1 MRESDVRGGTGEG
14 WVGRVGIVWREPHS
28 FTGKEGPMAEHG
40 KRPGAP
46 FSGDPRD
53 TYIAPE
59 EVNASIHYLMYAV
72 FSVEAPLPADE
83 AERSAWV
90 AEAVDAV
97 TATGVTVRGWY
108 DVGGFRADADL
119 MAWLLSEDPQALQA
133 AYHAL
138 RRTRLGSVLVPVW
151 SNVGVHRPAEF
162 NNAHTPACF
171 SGIAPRP
178 WLTVYPFVRSYEWY
192 YLESSK
198 RSHMLRTH
206 GMAATD
212 YPDVLGSTT
221 SAFAL
226 GDYEWLLAFE
236 ADELHRLT
244 DSMRAQ
250 RAVEA
255 RLHVREE
262 TPFFTGPRVEL
273 DEWAGRQPSA

>member
-1 MRESDVRGGTGEG
+1 MSQA
-14 WVGRVGIVWREPHS
+14 P
-28 FTGKEGPMAEHG
+28 HG
-40 KRPGAP
+40 KTAGAP

-53 TYIAPE
+53 TYVAPE
-59 EVNASIHYLMYAV
+59 EVNSGSHYVMYSVFTMAGLMAGEASERAEHAQVAV
-72 FSVEAPLPADE
+72 QAVE
-83 AERSAWV
+83 
-90 AEAVDAV
+90 
-97 TATGVTVRGWY
+97 ATGVTIRGWY
-108 DVGGFRADADL
+108 DISGFRADADL
-119 MAWLLSEDPQALQA
+119 MVWLLADDPRKLQA

-138 RRTRLGSVLVPVW
+138 RRTALGDVLEPRW

-178 WLTVYPFVRSYEWY
+178 WLTVYPFVRSLDWY
-192 YLESSK
+192 YMEGSK

-206 GMAATD
+206 GMAAKD
-212 YPDVLGSTT
+212 FPDVLGSTT

-244 DSMRAQ
+244 DAMRAQ

-273 DEWAGRQPSA
+273 DEWAARQPRA

>member
-1 MRESDVRGGTGEG
+1 MTQ
-14 WVGRVGIVWREPHS
+14 PHA
-28 FTGKEGPMAEHG
+28 KVA
-40 KRPGAP
+40 GAP

-53 TYIAPE
+53 TYVAPE
-59 EVNASIHYLMYAV
+59 EVNAGSHYVMYSV
-72 FSVEAPLPADE
+72 FSTLVPLPADTANRDDE
-83 AERSAWV
+83 VNAAVARSP
-90 AEAVDAV
+90 
-97 TATGVTVRGWY
+97 TGVTIRGWY

-119 MAWLLSEDPQALQA
+119 MVWLLADDPTKLQA

-138 RRTRLGSVLVPVW
+138 RNSDLGGHLDPVW
-151 SNVGVHRPAEF
+151 SAVGVHRGAEF
-162 NNAHTPACF
+162 NNAHTPSCF

-178 WLTVYPFVRSYEWY
+178 WVTVYPFVRSYEWY
-192 YLESSK
+192 YMDPAK

-206 GMAATD
+206 GMAAREF
-212 YPDVLGSTT
+212 PDVLGSTT

-236 ADELHRLT
+236 ADELTRLV
-244 DSMRAQ
+244 DAMRAQ

-273 DEWAGRQPSA
+273 TEWAQRQPVA